1 MTEKTEILL
10 IDSNQNNFFN
20 EFFFPRLNPRKGMFT
35 TLFTQAN
42 PNTIYGSIFE
52 NNMDEASITN
62 WEESLIRTITLPRQA
77 YGGWLSDVKAISD
90 TACKVSL
97 YVIFFHSRTVILIS
111 INTHVA

>member
-1 MTEKTEILL
+1 
-10 IDSNQNNFFN
+10 
-20 EFFFPRLNPRKGMFT
+20 MFT

-77 YGGWLSDVKAISD
+77 YGGWLLLLARGGRGD
-90 TACKVSL
+90 CGG
-97 YVIFFHSRTVILIS
+97 
-111 INTHVA
+111 